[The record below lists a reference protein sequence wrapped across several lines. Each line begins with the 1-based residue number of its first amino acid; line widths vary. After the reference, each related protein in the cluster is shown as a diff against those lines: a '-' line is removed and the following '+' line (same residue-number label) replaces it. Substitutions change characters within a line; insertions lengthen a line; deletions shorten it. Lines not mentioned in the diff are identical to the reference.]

1 MANLTAQPTLEAA
14 ATRRRSALADFF
26 SRLWRK
32 RLGVLGGVIVLV
44 LLAAGIL
51 APVLAT
57 HDIHEI
63 NIKEWY
69 AAPSL
74 SHWLGTDHLGRD
86 IFSRIIYGA
95 QVSMIVGMSAA
106 AIHVVVAV
114 LIGVTSGFL
123 GGKLDLI
130 SQRFVDAWYAFPYL
144 IILLTIM
151 SIVGRGIPQLIIVL
165 GVSYGIVNSRVIRSA
180 VIAIKEND
188 YFQAAHALGTP
199 TSRTLVK
206 HVIPNIMPPIIIIF
220 TVSIGGVILA
230 EAALSFLGFGLPLGT
245 PSWGAML
252 SWEGRRYMEE
262 APMLAIWPGLCLT
275 VVVYGINMFGD
286 ALRDLFDPRLRGAD
300 SPG

>member
-1 MANLTAQPTLEAA
+1 MDDTTARMSLQGS
-14 ATRRRSALADFF
+14 ATRRRSRFSDFF
-26 SRLWRK
+26 VRLWAK
-32 RLGVLGGVIVLV
+32 KLGVLGAVIVFTLFTLG
-44 LLAAGIL
+44 LLAPII
-51 APVLAT
+51 VT
-57 HDIHEI
+57 HDIHEV
-63 NIKEWY
+63 NVKGRY
-69 AAPSL
+69 DPPSMEN
-74 SHWLGTDHLGRD
+74 WLGRDHLGRD

-95 QVSMIVGMSAA
+95 QVSMIVGVAAA

-114 LIGVTSGFL
+114 IIGVTSGFL
-123 GGKLDLI
+123 GGKLDLVV
-130 SQRFVDAWYAFPYL
+130 QRFVDAWFAFPYL
-144 IILLTIM
+144 IILLTVM
-151 SIVGRGIPQLIIVL
+151 SIVGRGVPQLIIVL

-180 VIAIKEND
+180 VIAIREND
-188 YFQAAHALGTP
+188 YFQAAFALGSP
-199 TSRTLVK
+199 TSRTLWR

-230 EAALSFLGFGLPLGT
+230 EASLSFLGFGLPLGT

-286 ALRDLFDPRLRGAD
+286 ALRDLLDPRLRGSD